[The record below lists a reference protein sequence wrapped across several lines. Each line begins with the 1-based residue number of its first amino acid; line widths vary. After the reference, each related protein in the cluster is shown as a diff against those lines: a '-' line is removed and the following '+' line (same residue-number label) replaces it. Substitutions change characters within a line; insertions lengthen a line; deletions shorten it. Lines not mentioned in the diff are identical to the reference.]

1 MCKLITVAAANRLD
15 YKYIKNTLKV
25 SSAKWII
32 VRPDI
37 KADAEVRA
45 ASLGLSVWSDFW
57 LIRAEK
63 LASLQVCF
71 CLPAL
76 RS

>member
-1 MCKLITVAAANRLD
+1 MCKLITVAAENRLD
-15 YKYIKNTLKV
+15 CKYIKSTLKI

-32 VRPDI
+32 FRPDI
-37 KADAEVRA
+37 KADAEARA
-45 ASLGLSVWSDFW
+45 ASLGFSVWSDFW

-63 LASLQVCF
+63 LKSLQLCYS
-71 CLPAL
+71 LPAL